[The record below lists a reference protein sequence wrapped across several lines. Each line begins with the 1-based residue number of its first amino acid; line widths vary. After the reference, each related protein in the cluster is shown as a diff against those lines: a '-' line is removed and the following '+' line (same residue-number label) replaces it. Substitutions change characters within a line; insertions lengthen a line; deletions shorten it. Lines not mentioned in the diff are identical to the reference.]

1 MAPFSLFHT
10 LPSSRFQHK
19 RNTSLPT
26 SHFQHD
32 IYDNMAGPMSVK
44 RKAYEVFE
52 QQAEKSKVSR
62 LPRQNM

>member
-1 MAPFSLFHT
+1 
-10 LPSSRFQHK
+10 
-19 RNTSLPT
+19 
-26 SHFQHD
+26 
-32 IYDNMAGPMSVK
+32 MAGPMSVK